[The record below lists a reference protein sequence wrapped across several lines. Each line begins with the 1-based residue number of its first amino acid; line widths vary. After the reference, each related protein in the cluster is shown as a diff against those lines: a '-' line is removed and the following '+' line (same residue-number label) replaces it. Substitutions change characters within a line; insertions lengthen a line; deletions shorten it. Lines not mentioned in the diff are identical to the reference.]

1 MKTSRKLSQDRINE
15 IKKFKDNYDEE
26 LPPQTGEQLKKFKPL
41 YGEEVEKD
49 PVYMK
54 LDSDVLQKLR
64 SSGKGYQARINDILR
79 REVFS
84 EGNTTITFT
93 KEEKQLVL
101 SVMQAFQ
108 TFLAKADD
116 EKSKKL
122 LSRIIKALSA

>member
-1 MKTSRKLSQDRINE
+1 MKTSKKLSQDRINE
-15 IKKFKDNYDEE
+15 IKSFKDQYDEE
-26 LPPQTGEQLKKFKPL
+26 LPPQTNEQLKKFKPL
-41 YGEEVEKD
+41 YGEEIEKD

-79 REVFS
+79 HEVFS

-108 TFLAKADD
+108 TFLSKADD

-122 LSRIIKALSA
+122 LARIIKALSA

>member
-26 LPPQTGEQLKKFKPL
+26 LPPQTGEQLKKFKTL

-108 TFLAKADD
+108 TFLSKADD

>member
-108 TFLAKADD
+108 TFLSKADD